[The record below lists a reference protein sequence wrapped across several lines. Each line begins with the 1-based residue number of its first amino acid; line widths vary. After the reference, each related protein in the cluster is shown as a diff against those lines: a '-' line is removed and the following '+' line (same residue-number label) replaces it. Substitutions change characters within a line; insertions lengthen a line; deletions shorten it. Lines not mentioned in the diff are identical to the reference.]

1 VSQGAGVHD
10 AGASA
15 RAGASPFLVGAL
27 LAAALL
33 PGGVWAQGA
42 PDWADV
48 EGRIQYAYYT
58 NDARALN
65 GVLTSLKPKPGAEAE
80 EAAAADAGTRAYF
93 RALAHYRLAQVLNTT
108 QKSQAKNAADD
119 CGDEIDAAVKAL
131 PRIPIGLDE
140 LPENRLKRAEAYSLG
155 TACTLAGREM
165 SSIPFGGG
173 RIGSRIDE
181 AVKLEPKNPRVRL
194 VEALAQ
200 FDRAGKNADE
210 KAVALRNLRAV
221 TVMFEQARAQASTT
235 PEWGAAE
242 AYAFLGRALIDQR
255 DAVGAREALERALLI
270 APEYAFARRLMAQIT
285 R

>member
-1 VSQGAGVHD
+1 M
-10 AGASA
+10 AGASLFSS
-15 RAGASPFLVGAL
+15 ASH
-27 LAAALL
+27 
-33 PGGVWAQGA
+33 AQGVV
-42 PDWADV
+42 DWADV

-65 GVLTSLKPKPGAEAE
+65 GVLTSLKPKPGAEGGAAE
-80 EAAAADAGTRAYF
+80 DSDPGTRAYF
-93 RALAHYRLAQVLNTT
+93 RALAHYRLAQVLSTS
-108 QKSQAKNAADD
+108 KKDDAKDAIGDCADETD
-119 CGDEIDAAVKAL
+119 RAVDVL
-131 PRIPIGLDE
+131 PVVKFGLDE
-140 LPENRLKRAEAYSLG
+140 DPENQVKRAEAYALR

-173 RIGSRIDE
+173 RIGSRVED
-181 AVKLEPKNPRVRL
+181 AVKLAPKNPRVRL

-200 FDRAGKNADE
+200 YERAGKNADE
-210 KAVALRNLRAV
+210 KAVALKNLRAV
-221 TVMFEQARAQASTT
+221 TQMFEQARAQASST

-270 APEYAFARRLMAQIT
+270 APEYAFARKLMAQIT